1 MLIMFEWSFFQV
13 EVNWQNYVTLAHSPE
28 IRGVCMMKW
37 PSEVF
42 KLCQDF
48 RNICS
53 LINSLDKW
61 MVYVNCK
68 NMVKF
73 ESLQWNISSSIKLY
87 FPERGY
93 NWKLISLGL
102 TYKYC
107 LPLASHFTN
116 RPLLKWTPWQQ
127 LDYNCDFCFQGLFFG
142 AT

>member
-28 IRGVCMMKW
+28 IRGLCMMKW

-73 ESLQWNISSSIKLY
+73 ESLQWNISSSIKLVFSEEWSLVVWPDPTTTLYY
-87 FPERGY
+87 FWGTFAKNSNFQSFYIIQE
-93 NWKLISLGL
+93 LQMIL
-102 TYKYC
+102 
-107 LPLASHFTN
+107 F
-116 RPLLKWTPWQQ
+116 LLKKSTI
-127 LDYNCDFCFQGLFFG
+127 FQVS
-142 AT
+142 

>member
-28 IRGVCMMKW
+28 ITGLCMMKW

-73 ESLQWNISSSIKLY
+73 ESLQWNISSSIKLVFSEEWSLVVWPDPTTTLYY
-87 FPERGY
+87 FWGTFAKNSNFQSFYIIQE
-93 NWKLISLGL
+93 LQMIL
-102 TYKYC
+102 
-107 LPLASHFTN
+107 F
-116 RPLLKWTPWQQ
+116 LLKKSTI
-127 LDYNCDFCFQGLFFG
+127 FQVF
-142 AT
+142 